1 MIGVA
6 GLTFGLGL
14 VFGGM
19 GPRAEVRELQQ
30 EIFDLKR
37 DGAHSGSGRQ
47 IADLITRGLPSRGG
61 DLRDGDGA
69 AHRPPADGDEGAGD
83 KPSPERA
90 DGPGNSDPDRVASG
104 ETPDRPASPFA
115 PEEVEA
121 AKAAMA
127 LRAAQAR
134 AALVEDAEPTPEQ
147 LAAIDAATSQMND
160 RLEELALQFFQQV
173 ETEGEPNRRD
183 LYRMAADTMDAF
195 VSAEDGILASL
206 TPEQRAAV
214 RQEATDPTSFV
225 DDRVIGLLAN
235 LDQAAAEGA
244 P

>member
-37 DGAHSGSGRQ
+37 DGAQSGSGRQ
-47 IADLITRGLPSRGG
+47 IADLITRGLPSRA
-61 DLRDGDGA
+61 GDGPSD
-69 AHRPPADGDEGAGD
+69 RPPADGDEGAGD
-83 KPSPERA
+83 RQPLPS
-90 DGPGNSDPDRVASG
+90 GSGGSDEPDRVASADAA
-104 ETPDRPASPFA
+104 DRPASPFP

-134 AALVEDAEPTPEQ
+134 AARVEDADPTPEQ
-147 LAAIDAATSQMND
+147 LAAIDLATTQMND

-173 ETEGEPNRRD
+173 EAEGQPDRRE

-235 LDQAAAEGA
+235 LDQRAAEGA

>member
-19 GPRAEVRELQQ
+19 GPRAEVRDLQQ

-37 DGAHSGSGRQ
+37 DGAQSGSGRQ
-47 IADLITRGLPSRGG
+47 IADLITRGLPSRA
-61 DLRDGDGA
+61 GDGPSDRPSDRPPG
-69 AHRPPADGDEGAGD
+69 RPPADGDEGAGD
-83 KPSPERA
+83 RQPLPS
-90 DGPGNSDPDRVASG
+90 GSDEPDRVASADAA
-104 ETPDRPASPFA
+104 DRPASPFP

-134 AALVEDAEPTPEQ
+134 AALVEDADPTPEQ
-147 LAAIDAATSQMND
+147 LAAIDLATTQMND

-173 ETEGEPNRRD
+173 EAEGQPDRRE

-235 LDQAAAEGA
+235 LDQRAAEGA

>member
-6 GLTFGLGL
+6 GLTFGIGL

-61 DLRDGDGA
+61 EAGSP
-69 AHRPPADGDEGAGD
+69 RPPADGDEGAGD
-83 KPSPERA
+83 KPSSDKAADPDHPE
-90 DGPGNSDPDRVASG
+90 PDRVATG
-104 ETPDRPASPFA
+104 ETPERPANPFA

-134 AALVEDAEPTPEQ
+134 AALVEDADPTPEQ

-173 ETEGEPNRRD
+173 ETEGEPDRRE

-235 LDQAAAEGA
+235 LDQGAAKGA